1 MKTGYNFAGVR
12 VNNIV
17 HAAAL
22 IRLLIKGRQNL
33 SKAEQVK
40 DAKYREMISAD
51 INRKVNKYSTD
62 PFEAGLLFAANFKEY
77 SLEDQLRLTDIIFA
91 DMQAWID
98 ERRPSKK

>member
-17 HAAAL
+17 HAIAL
-22 IRLLIKGRQNL
+22 INLLIKGRPNL

-40 DAKYREMISAD
+40 DAKFRKMISAD
-51 INRKVNKYSTD
+51 INRKINKYSTD
-62 PFEAGLLFAANFKEY
+62 PFEAGLLFAANFDDY
-77 SLEDQLRLTDIIFA
+77 SHEDQIKLTEIILNDI
-91 DMQAWID
+91 QTWID

>member
-12 VNNIV
+12 VKNII

-22 IRLLIKGRQNL
+22 IKILISGRSNL
-33 SKAEQVK
+33 SKAEQIK
-40 DAKYREMISAD
+40 DAKFRKMVSAD
-51 INRKVNKYSTD
+51 INRKINKFSTD
-62 PFEAGLLFAANFKEY
+62 PFEAGLLFAANFDDY
-77 SLEDQLRLTDIIFA
+77 SPEDQVKLTEIILN